1 MNISNKMKEIR
12 AITGLTRKDFSDK
25 YGIPLRTLE
34 DWEAGRRI
42 IRKWQLYRE

>member
-1 MNISNKMKEIR
+1 MPENQVFGQAGGGIKMNISNKMKEIR

-34 DWEAGRRI
+34 E
-42 IRKWQLYRE
+42 

>member
-12 AITGLTRKDFSDK
+12 AITGLLRKDFSDK

-34 DWEAGRRI
+34 EWEADEEFL
-42 IRKWQLYRE
+42 QNM